1 MYDGAEFGTSTSWEG
16 GITLGEEEF
25 SAMAIHSLVDGF
37 PPE

>member
-1 MYDGAEFGTSTSWEG
+1 MYEFGTSTSSWEG

-25 SAMAIHSLVDGF
+25 SAIAIHSSVDGF